1 MAYQITISILCAI
14 IAGIA
19 RAISNK
25 IIFHYRT
32 SVFRYRDWFNPE
44 KSWRNK
50 WKLVDGNPLKVNGKL
65 VERYPGSSTIFVLFT
80 DAFHL
85 FEFIFRITFATS
97 FILATMLLT
106 TSNWFAFSYLVI
118 YLIFAGTFH
127 IFFTYFF
134 TRQPK
139 EHRNPNA

>member
-19 RAISNK
+19 RAVSNK

-50 WKLVDGNPLKVNGKL
+50 WKLVEGNPLKVNGKL
-65 VERYPGSSTIFVLFT
+65 V
-80 DAFHL
+80 D
-85 FEFIFRITFATS
+85 RITFAAS

-118 YLIFAGTFH
+118 YMIFAGTFH

-139 EHRNPNA
+139 EHKNPNA

>member
-19 RAISNK
+19 RAVSNK
-25 IIFHYRT
+25 IVFHYRS
-32 SVFRYRDWFNPE
+32 SVFRYKEWFNPD

-50 WKLVDGNPLKVNGKL
+50 WKLENGNPKIVNGKK
-65 VERYPGSSTIFVLFT
+65 VERYFGSSTIFVLFT

-85 FEFIFRITFATS
+85 FEFIFRIAFATS
-97 FILATMLLT
+97 FIMATLLLT
-106 TSNWFAFSYLVI
+106 KSNWFAFSYLII
-118 YLIFAGTFH
+118 YLIFSGTFH

-139 EHRNPNA
+139 A